1 MAINKVNCD
10 FTSIEE
16 EEARKSKKPRT
27 VCERGL
33 QGNVSISLSNG
44 KSEITESYST
54 YPLKIMQQ
62 EPWNSHVTLSLLGYG
77 GGMISGDFVSLKIA
91 INEKA
96 IAW

>member
-1 MAINKVNCD
+1 MAINNCD
-10 FTSIEE
+10 FTLIEE
-16 EEARKSKKPRT
+16 EEARKSKKFRT

-33 QGNVSISLSNG
+33 QGNVSISSING
-44 KSEITESYST
+44 KSEIIESYST

-62 EPWNSHVTLSLLGYG
+62 EPWNSHVTLSLLSYG
-77 GGMISGDFVSLKIA
+77 GGMISGDSVTLKIT